1 MNERMWKTVLFRSRK
16 PLLDRFYEEL
26 KVYNEPESCPS
37 FGEVCDLCNILN
49 IIGRYAG
56 FDEVEV
62 DDFI

>member
-16 PLLDRFYEEL
+16 PLLDRFHEEL

-37 FGEVCDLCNILN
+37 FCEVCDLCNILN

-56 FDEVEV
+56 FDDVEI